1 MGRINRNFRNYYCDN
16 DIYSYRSQ
24 TLFFRPILHVE
35 FDPEKESN
43 TFAPAANGRK
53 FLKIRVHNDGK
64 STAHDCEAKVKVI
77 IPHDS
82 DSRRFPSDDE
92 KKLVWGLNP
101 NLSDLKDTV
110 NIKKQSLSMLHVIF
124 TDTKFPSVSVREGT
138 RYASFSTMDALSTQ
152 AFAVHDTFSDGEFE
166 IEISINAEETNTKA
180 HFKVYVDTNYLNLRM
195 NMLPESTRTKSIKS
209 KILNIFK

>member
-1 MGRINRNFRNYYCDN
+1 MGRTNRNFRNYYCDN
-16 DIYSYRSQ
+16 DIYSYSSK
-24 TLFFRPILHVE
+24 TLFFRPILHIE

-53 FLKIRVHNDGK
+53 FLKIRVCNDGK
-64 STAHDCEAKVKVI
+64 STAHDCEAKIKVI
-77 IPHDS
+77 IPHNS

-110 NIKKQSLSMLHVIF
+110 NIKKQSSSMLHVVF
-124 TDTKFPSVSVREGT
+124 ADTKFPSVSVQEGI
-138 RYASFSTMDALSTQ
+138 RYASFSTMDALSNQ
-152 AFAVHDTFSDGEFE
+152 SFAVHDTFSEGEFE
-166 IEISINAEETNTKA
+166 IEISINTEETNTKA
-180 HFKVYVDTNYLNLRM
+180 RFKVYVDTNHLNLRM
-195 NMLPESTRTKSIKS
+195 DMLPEPTKAKSIKS